1 MIGERLIATGG
12 ARLVGAL
19 ALACI
24 TLTLLL
30 GLSVALN
37 VLQVRGKARAVGV
50 VEAQLAAVV
59 ATAGADR
66 KTCEAANQ
74 SANATVEVLGNEL
87 HVCRGQEQKIFE
99 QRDLAM
105 RQRAR
110 AQKAAEGEVYMRHE
124 AIEAI
129 TRDNEDCRRPI
140 CRALSDELLD
150 APARVEDQ

>member
-1 MIGERLIATGG
+1 MIADRLIAFGG
-12 ARLVGAL
+12 PKLLLLIFV
-19 ALACI
+19 
-24 TLTLLL
+24 LTLLL
-30 GLSVALN
+30 GLSVTAN
-37 VLQVRGKARAVGV
+37 VLQVRGKARAVGEV
-50 VEAQLAAVV
+50 KAELAAAL

-66 KTCEAANQ
+66 KTCEAVNQ
-74 SANATVEVLGNEL
+74 SANATVDLLGEEL
-87 HVCRGQEQKIFE
+87 QACRGQEQKVLE

-110 AQKAAEGEVYMRHE
+110 AQKAAEGEAYMRHE

-129 TRDNEDCRRPI
+129 ARDNEDCRRPI